1 MAKKHWLKLLG
12 VFLIFGIVTCH
23 SVLLDPAERIDEQKE
38 YQTIVAKFHQI
49 TVPELKEKQAQ
60 SENFYLYIGRGTC
73 PHCRRFVKQLQRAK
87 TKSFYYLDSEKK
99 TPELVAFREAY
110 KIKFVPYFGKF
121 TGFTEEKVLQIKKN
135 MTAKE
140 IENFNK

>member
-1 MAKKHWLKLLG
+1 M
-12 VFLIFGIVTCH
+12 
-23 SVLLDPAERIDEQKE
+23 
-38 YQTIVAKFHQI
+38 
-49 TVPELKEKQAQ
+49 
-60 SENFYLYIGRGTC
+60 
-73 PHCRRFVKQLQRAK
+73 KQLQRAK

-121 TGFTEEKVLQIKKN
+121 TGLTEEKVLQIKAN
-135 MTAKE
+135 MTTKE

>member
-12 VFLIFGIVTCH
+12 VFLIFGIVACH

-60 SENFYLYIGRGTC
+60 IGRGTC
-73 PHCRRFVKQLQRAK
+73 PHCRRFVKQLERIK
-87 TKSFYYLDSEKK
+87 TKSFYYLESEKK

-121 TGFTEEKVLQIKKN
+121 SGFTEEKVLQIKKN
-135 MTAKE
+135 MTAKK
-140 IENFNK
+140 IEDFIK